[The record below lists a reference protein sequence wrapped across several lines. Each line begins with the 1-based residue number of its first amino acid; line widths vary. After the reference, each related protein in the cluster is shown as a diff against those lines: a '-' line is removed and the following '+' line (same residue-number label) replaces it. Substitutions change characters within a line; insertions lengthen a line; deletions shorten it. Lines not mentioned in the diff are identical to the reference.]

1 MIRSL
6 FTCALLSIAPSFAE
20 EIKDVTPAEAQAR
33 LKEEKPPVIIDIRTP
48 AEFKKGHLKGAKNI
62 NYREDFEDNL
72 AKLDPSK
79 RYIFHCQSGG
89 RSTASIPTWK
99 KLGFTNILHLKS
111 GYLGWQKAKLPV
123 VTKAT
128 EKK

>member
-6 FTCALLSIAPSFAE
+6 FACALLSIAPSFAE

-79 RYIFHCQSGG
+79 RYI
-89 RSTASIPTWK
+89 
-99 KLGFTNILHLKS
+99 
-111 GYLGWQKAKLPV
+111 
-123 VTKAT
+123 
-128 EKK
+128 

>member
-6 FTCALLSIAPSFAE
+6 FACALLAVAPSFAE
-20 EIKDVTPAEAQAR
+20 GIKDITPAEAQT
-33 LKEEKPPVIIDIRTP
+33 LMKEEKPPVIIDVRTP

-62 NYREDFEDNL
+62 NSRDQFEDNL

-79 RYIFHCQSGG
+79 RYIFHCKSGG
-89 RSTASIPTWK
+89 RSTATIATWK
-99 KLGFTNILHLKS
+99 SLGFTEVYHLKS

-123 VTKAT
+123 VIDPPS
-128 EKK
+128 EK